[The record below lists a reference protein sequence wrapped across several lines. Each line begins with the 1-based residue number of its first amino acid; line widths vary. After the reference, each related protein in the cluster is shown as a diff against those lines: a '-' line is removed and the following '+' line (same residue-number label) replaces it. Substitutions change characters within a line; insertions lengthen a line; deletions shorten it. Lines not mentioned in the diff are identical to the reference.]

1 MYYRI
6 KNRFEVDLMKEE
18 LISSHVPDAVIDR
31 MYEVTDIL
39 DSNYGSHRSSG
50 SMGGYLLFFP
60 TAQDYLTTSPIIFE
74 NYNIDSTL
82 SEYDDVLAST
92 QNMNWREQLYLLGS
106 DDSLVFMYIQ

>member
-18 LISSHVPDAVIDR
+18 LIANGVPIPVIDR

-39 DSNYGSHRSSG
+39 DSNYGYQRSAS

-60 TAQDYLTTSPIIFE
+60 TAKDYLTASPAIFE

-92 QNMNWREQLYLLGS
+92 QDMNWREQLYLLGS
-106 DDSLVFMYIQ
+106 DDSLVFMYMQ